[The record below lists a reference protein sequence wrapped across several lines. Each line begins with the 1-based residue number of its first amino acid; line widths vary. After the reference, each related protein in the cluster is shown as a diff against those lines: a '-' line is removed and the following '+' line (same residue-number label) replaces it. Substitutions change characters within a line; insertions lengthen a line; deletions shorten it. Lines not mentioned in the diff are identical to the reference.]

1 MKSIFRKS
9 VAAALAIILTG
20 ASLTGCGAAKIDG
33 TKTVVTINDEK
44 VDLGVLAFLTKYE
57 QAQIY
62 SYYSSYFGGSGMF
75 DTVEN
80 ESTQST
86 YGDTMKSEILDQLE
100 QWVLLRQHA
109 ADYNVSL
116 TDEDNSKIAEVAQKY
131 IDNNS
136 EELRAKI
143 GASKD
148 DVIEALDLQTIRS
161 KMLDPMAADVDT
173 NVTDEEAQQTSVT
186 YVQIKLAS
194 DTDSST
200 TTASGTEST
209 ATVEEQNT
217 QKMTDAENILS
228 EIQAS
233 GDIANA
239 DIKTIATGVNSD
251 YTTSAGQFTTNDTT
265 DTSLDSSIVEA
276 VSGLSDGTLVD
287 HVITSSDEKY
297 YYIVRL
303 DKNFDTD
310 KTTEKK
316 ASLLKTRKQ
325 DNFDSIVEGW
335 KSSATITVDQNVLGT
350 LKVTDSDP
358 YTLAAE
364 STASTADTSV
374 TADTVS
380 SDTASVAADSTAS
393 SDTAS
398 VS

>member
-1 MKSIFRKS
+1 
-9 VAAALAIILTG
+9 
-20 ASLTGCGAAKIDG
+20 
-33 TKTVVTINDEK
+33 
-44 VDLGVLAFLTKYE
+44 
-57 QAQIY
+57 
-62 SYYSSYFGGSGMF
+62 
-75 DTVEN
+75 
-80 ESTQST
+80 
-86 YGDTMKSEILDQLE
+86 
-100 QWVLLRQHA
+100 
-109 ADYNVSL
+109 
-116 TDEDNSKIAEVAQKY
+116 
-131 IDNNS
+131 
-136 EELRAKI
+136 
-143 GASKD
+143 
-148 DVIEALDLQTIRS
+148 
-161 KMLDPMAADVDT
+161 MLDPMAADVDT

-233 GDIANA
+233 GDVANA